1 MFSGAKPQN
10 AWNGPLGRCHL
21 NPGPQHPPPPA
32 TPLLWTLGQNCLSWE
47 GMKEEIRP
55 REPWIGPGSQPSSP
69 GVLTILS
76 LPPTPQLAQK
86 YDHQREQELRE
97 WIEGVTG
104 RRIGN
109 NFMDG
114 LKDGIILCE

>member
-1 MFSGAKPQN
+1 MHPY
-10 AWNGPLGRCHL
+10 HL
-21 NPGPQHPPPPA
+21 FCVPH
-32 TPLLWTLGQNCLSWE
+32 
-47 GMKEEIRP
+47 
-55 REPWIGPGSQPSSP
+55 
-69 GVLTILS
+69 
-76 LPPTPQLAQK
+76 PQLAQK

-104 RRIGN
+104 RRIGS

>member
-1 MFSGAKPQN
+1 MSTKELRQLDAARNLGLGPATEKGTSRKAGEIQIDQAQGASDWARGAKLFPT
-10 AWNGPLGRCHL
+10 AASPPSLC
-21 NPGPQHPPPPA
+21 PPP
-32 TPLLWTLGQNCLSWE
+32 
-47 GMKEEIRP
+47 
-55 REPWIGPGSQPSSP
+55 
-69 GVLTILS
+69 
-76 LPPTPQLAQK
+76 PQLAQK

>member
-1 MFSGAKPQN
+1 MGWGRRSGRSGQGQVPGKPK
-10 AWNGPLGRCHL
+10 PLSVACVL
-21 NPGPQHPPPPA
+21 ITCPA
-32 TPLLWTLGQNCLSWE
+32 FLS
-47 GMKEEIRP
+47 P
-55 REPWIGPGSQPSSP
+55 
-69 GVLTILS
+69 
-76 LPPTPQLAQK
+76 PQLAQK

-104 RRIGN
+104 RRIGS

>member
-1 MFSGAKPQN
+1 MESQSHSI
-10 AWNGPLGRCHL
+10 AWVLITCS
-21 NPGPQHPPPPA
+21 A
-32 TPLLWTLGQNCLSWE
+32 CLS
-47 GMKEEIRP
+47 P
-55 REPWIGPGSQPSSP
+55 
-69 GVLTILS
+69 
-76 LPPTPQLAQK
+76 PQLAQK

>member
-1 MFSGAKPQN
+1 MPPQPWPSAHLSAPAPSGCQGRIALVGEGQ
-10 AWNGPLGRCHL
+10 GGRSGLGGQACSQL
-21 NPGPQHPPPPA
+21 HPYC
-32 TPLLWTLGQNCLSWE
+32 LLCA
-47 GMKEEIRP
+47 P
-55 REPWIGPGSQPSSP
+55 C
-69 GVLTILS
+69 
-76 LPPTPQLAQK
+76 PQLAQK

>member
-1 MFSGAKPQN
+1 M
-10 AWNGPLGRCHL
+10 
-21 NPGPQHPPPPA
+21 
-32 TPLLWTLGQNCLSWE
+32 CLS
-47 GMKEEIRP
+47 P
-55 REPWIGPGSQPSSP
+55 
-69 GVLTILS
+69 
-76 LPPTPQLAQK
+76 PQLAQK

>member
-1 MFSGAKPQN
+1 MGLRWAPESQGYS
-10 AWNGPLGRCHL
+10 LL
-21 NPGPQHPPPPA
+21 PA
-32 TPLLWTLGQNCLSWE
+32 S
-47 GMKEEIRP
+47 
-55 REPWIGPGSQPSSP
+55 SSP
-69 GVLTILS
+69 APHAPS
-76 LPPTPQLAQK
+76 PPQLAQK